1 MKAPTTCRSLSWRT
15 DRRCSRFR
23 HIALLLLGLFAAPAL
38 AENTT
43 ASQPPDAQPTPGPG
57 LILKAVQF
65 EGGNPLPEDGLDQMI
80 EPFLGQWNTLAE
92 LEELRYRLTK
102 HYVDQGYL
110 NSGVLFVPGQDLS
123 AGVLRLQVVAGQLAE
138 VQIRGQ
144 GRLRPAY
151 LRRRVQPDP
160 EAAFNR
166 FELQERFQLLLQDP
180 LIERV
185 QGALQPGDA
194 SGTAVLD
201 LDVTLARPWELYL
214 RTDNTRPPSTGAERA
229 YVGGTLRNL
238 TGWGDALDLYIGVG
252 YQGQGKEGAIDWS
265 IPLNAQETRLSLGY
279 QRTDAALIEDSLREL
294 NIKSETQRA
303 EIGLAHPL
311 WRTLQ
316 SQLELGLQLTWA
328 ENKTTLL
335 GDPWDFSP
343 GSVSGESRVSAARL
357 FFNYAWRTPN
367 QALALYSRLSQGIDA
382 FEATVH
388 PDERPDGEFF
398 AWLGQF
404 QYVRRL
410 GDQGAQVIVRGAA
423 QLSGDILLPLERFS
437 VGGFHTVRG
446 YRENTLVGDQG
457 YAATLELRYPLWQG
471 RGFADT
477 EHMVQL
483 ALFGDVGGAWNHAR
497 YRERQTLA
505 SVGLGLLWTIEERLR
520 GEFYYGHALEAMDQA
535 NADDL
540 QDRGLH
546 FLVQADF

>member
-1 MKAPTTCRSLSWRT
+1 VAQTTS
-15 DRRCSRFR
+15 D
-23 HIALLLLGLFAAPAL
+23 
-38 AENTT
+38 
-43 ASQPPDAQPTPGPG
+43 PG
-57 LILKAVQF
+57 IVLKAVQF
-65 EGGNPLPEDGLDQMI
+65 EGGNPLPEEGIDAI
-80 EPFLGQWNTLAE
+80 IAPFLGQWSTLAE

-265 IPLNAQETRLSLGY
+265 IPLTARETRFSLGY

-303 EIGLAHPL
+303 EIGLSHPL

-316 SQLELGLQLTWA
+316 SQLELGLQLTCA

-367 QALALYSRLSQGIDA
+367 QALALYSRLSQGVDA

-437 VGGFHTVRG
+437 VGGFYTVRG

-483 ALFGDVGGAWNHAR
+483 ALFSDVGGAWNHAR

-535 NADDL
+535 NEDDL

-546 FLVQADF
+546 FLVQVDF